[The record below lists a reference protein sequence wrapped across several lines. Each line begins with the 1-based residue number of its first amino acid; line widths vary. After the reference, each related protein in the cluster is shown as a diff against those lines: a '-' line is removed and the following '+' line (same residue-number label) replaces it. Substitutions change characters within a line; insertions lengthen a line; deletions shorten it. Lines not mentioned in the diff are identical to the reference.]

1 MDLSNFLEMVLLVGK
16 FDPVLKGHLDK
27 VIKKST
33 TIHNFGKKQFGGLIT
48 FLSKTTVNYIVEAK

>member
-1 MDLSNFLEMVLLVGK
+1 MVLLVGK